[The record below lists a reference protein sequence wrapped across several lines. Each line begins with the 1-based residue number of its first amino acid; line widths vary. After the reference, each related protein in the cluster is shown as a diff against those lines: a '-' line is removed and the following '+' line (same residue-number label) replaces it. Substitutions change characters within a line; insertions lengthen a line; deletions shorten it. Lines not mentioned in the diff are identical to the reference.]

1 MEYVCLDLEGV
12 LVPEIWAEVAKFT
25 GEEKFNLTTQDIKNY
40 SELMDMRMGLIEEM
54 NISIRDIYSIVDKI
68 EPFQGA
74 REFIDWAR
82 DNFQV
87 TIVSDSFY
95 QLTWPLIRKLG
106 TPSIICHHLEI
117 EEEKLKGYSLRQ
129 PENKKRVV
137 QALKALQYRV
147 FAVGDSYNDI
157 QMLTEADL
165 GVFFQAP
172 KHIRD
177 EYSNI
182 SGVENHTE
190 LKKVFSEASEFV
202 KESKVSL

>member
-12 LVPEIWAEVAKFT
+12 LVPEIWTEVAKFT
-25 GEEKFNLTTQDIKNY
+25 GQEKFNLTTQDVKDY
-40 SELMDMRMGLIEEM
+40 SELMDMRMGLVEEM
-54 NISIRDIYSIVDKI
+54 NISIKDIQSVVDKI
-68 EPFQGA
+68 EPFKGA

-95 QLTWPLIRKLG
+95 QLAWPLIKKLG

-117 EEEKLKGYSLRQ
+117 EGEKLKGFSLRQ

-137 QALKALQYRV
+137 QAFKALNYRV
-147 FAVGDSYNDI
+147 FAAGDSYNDI

-177 EYSNI
+177 EYGDIN
-182 SGVENHTE
+182 GVENHTE
-190 LKKVFSEASEFV
+190 LKKVFSEASDFV
-202 KESKVSL
+202 KVS

>member
-12 LVPEIWAEVAKFT
+12 LIPEIWAEVAKFT
-25 GEEKFNLTTQDIKNY
+25 GQEKFNLTTQDVKDY
-40 SELMDMRMGLIEEM
+40 SKLMDMRMGLVEEM
-54 NISIRDIYSIVDKI
+54 NISIKDIQSVVDKI
-68 EPFQGA
+68 EPFKGA

-95 QLTWPLIRKLG
+95 QLAWPLIRKLG

-117 EEEKLKGYSLRQ
+117 EGEKLKDYSLRQ

-137 QALKALQYRV
+137 QALKELKYRV
-147 FAVGDSYNDI
+147 FAAGDSYNDI

-165 GVFFQAP
+165 GLFFQAP

-177 EYSNI
+177 EYSDIN
-182 SGVENHTE
+182 GVENYAE

-202 KESKVSL
+202 KES

>member
-1 MEYVCLDLEGV
+1 
-12 LVPEIWAEVAKFT
+12 
-25 GEEKFNLTTQDIKNY
+25 
-40 SELMDMRMGLIEEM
+40 M
-54 NISIRDIYSIVDKI
+54 NISIRDIHSVVDEI
-68 EPFQGA
+68 EPLQGA

-95 QLTWPLIRKLG
+95 QLAWPLIRKLG

-117 EEEKLKGYSLRQ
+117 EGEELKGYSLRQ

-137 QALKALQYRV
+137 QALKALKYRV
-147 FAVGDSYNDI
+147 FAAGDSYNDI

-165 GVFFQAP
+165 GLFFQAP
-172 KHIRD
+172 RHIRD
-177 EYSNI
+177 EYSDIN
-182 SGVENHTE
+182 GVENYAE

-202 KESKVSL
+202 KES

>member
-25 GEEKFNLTTQDIKNY
+25 GQEKFNLTTQDVKDY
-40 SELMDMRMGLIEEM
+40 SELMDMRIDLVEEM
-54 NISIRDIYSIVDKI
+54 NISIKDIQSVVDKI

-95 QLTWPLIRKLG
+95 QLAWPLIKKLG

-117 EEEKLKGYSLRQ
+117 EGEQLKGYSLRQ
-129 PENKKRVV
+129 PDNKKKVV
-137 QALKALQYRV
+137 QAIKALNYRV
-147 FAVGDSYNDI
+147 FAAGDSYNDV
-157 QMLTEADL
+157 QMLIEADL

-177 EYSNI
+177 EYSSINV
-182 SGVENHTE
+182 VENHAD

-202 KESKVSL
+202 KVS

>member
-95 QLTWPLIRKLG
+95 QLAWPLIRKLG

-117 EEEKLKGYSLRQ
+117 EGEKLKDYSLRQ

-137 QALKALQYRV
+137 QALKALKYRV
-147 FAVGDSYNDI
+147 FAAGDSYNDI

-165 GVFFQAP
+165 GLFFQAP
-172 KHIRD
+172 RHIRD
-177 EYSNI
+177 EYSDIN
-182 SGVENHTE
+182 GVENYAE
-190 LKKVFSEASEFV
+190 LKKVFSEASEFI

>member
-1 MEYVCLDLEGV
+1 V
-12 LVPEIWAEVAKFT
+12 K
-25 GEEKFNLTTQDIKNY
+25 DIQ
-40 SELMDMRMGLIEEM
+40 SL
-54 NISIRDIYSIVDKI
+54 VDKI

-95 QLTWPLIRKLG
+95 QLAWPLIKKLG

-117 EEEKLKGYSLRQ
+117 EGEKLKGYSLRQ
-129 PENKKRVV
+129 PDNKKKVV
-137 QALKALQYRV
+137 QAIKALKFRV
-147 FAVGDSYNDI
+147 FAAGDSYNDV
-157 QMLTEADL
+157 QMLSEADL
-165 GVFFQAP
+165 GVFFKAP

-177 EYSNI
+177 EYNSI
-182 SGVENHTE
+182 SGVENHAD

-202 KESKVSL
+202 KVS

>member
-25 GEEKFNLTTQDIKNY
+25 GEEKFNLTTQDVKDY
-40 SELMDMRMGLIEEM
+40 SELMDMRMSLVEEM
-54 NISIRDIYSIVDKI
+54 NISIKDIYSVVDKI

-95 QLTWPLIRKLG
+95 QLAWPLIKKLG

-117 EEEKLKGYSLRQ
+117 EGGKLTGYSLRQ
-129 PENKKRVV
+129 PQNKKRVV
-137 QALKALQYRV
+137 EAFKALNYRV
-147 FAVGDSYNDI
+147 FAAGDSYNDI

-177 EYSNI
+177 EYSHIN
-182 SGVENHTE
+182 GVESHTE
-190 LKKVFSEASEFV
+190 LKKAFSAASEFV
-202 KESKVSL
+202 KVG

>member
-40 SELMDMRMGLIEEM
+40 SELMDMRMSLIEEI
-54 NISIRDIYSIVDKI
+54 NISIRDIHSVVDKI

-95 QLTWPLIRKLG
+95 QLAWPLIRKLG

-117 EEEKLKGYSLRQ
+117 EREKLKDYSLRQ

-137 QALKALQYRV
+137 QALKALKYRV
-147 FAVGDSYNDI
+147 FAAGDSYNDI

-165 GVFFQAP
+165 GLFFQAP

-177 EYSNI
+177 EYSDIN
-182 SGVENHTE
+182 GVENYAE

-202 KESKVSL
+202 KES

>member
-25 GEEKFNLTTQDIKNY
+25 GQEKFNLTTQDVKDY
-40 SELMDMRMGLIEEM
+40 SKLMDMRMDLVEEM
-54 NISIRDIYSIVDKI
+54 NISIKDIQSVVDKI

-95 QLTWPLIRKLG
+95 QLAWPLIKKLG
-106 TPSIICHHLEI
+106 TPSIICHRLEI
-117 EEEKLKGYSLRQ
+117 EGEKLKGYSLRQ
-129 PENKKRVV
+129 PDNKKKVV
-137 QALKALQYRV
+137 QAIKALNYRV
-147 FAVGDSYNDI
+147 FAAGDSYNDV

-177 EYSNI
+177 EYSDIN
-182 SGVENHTE
+182 GVENHTD
-190 LKKVFSEASEFV
+190 LKKVFSKASEFI
-202 KESKVSL
+202 KVS

>member
-25 GEEKFNLTTQDIKNY
+25 GQEKFNLTTQDVKDY
-40 SELMDMRMGLIEEM
+40 SELMDMRMGLVEEM
-54 NISIRDIYSIVDKI
+54 NISIKDILSVVDKM
-68 EPFQGA
+68 EPFKGA

-95 QLTWPLIRKLG
+95 QLAWPLIRKLG

-117 EEEKLKGYSLRQ
+117 EGEKLKGYSLRQ

-137 QALKALQYRV
+137 EALKALKYRV
-147 FAVGDSYNDI
+147 FAAGDSYNDI

-177 EYSNI
+177 EYSDIN
-182 SGVENHTE
+182 GVEDHTE
-190 LKKVFSEASEFV
+190 LKKVFSEASEFI
-202 KESKVSL
+202 KES

>member
-12 LVPEIWAEVAKFT
+12 LVPEIWTEVAKFS
-25 GEEKFNLTTQDIKNY
+25 GEEKFNLTTQDIKDY
-40 SELMDMRMGLIEEM
+40 SELMDMRMGLVEEM
-54 NISIRDIYSIVDKI
+54 NISIKDILSVVDKM
-68 EPFQGA
+68 EPLQGA
-74 REFIDWAR
+74 KEFIDWAR

-129 PENKKRVV
+129 PENKKRAV

-165 GVFFQAP
+165 GIFFKAP
-172 KHIRD
+172 KHIRK
-177 EYSNI
+177 EYSEIN
-182 SGVENHTE
+182 GVETHAE

-202 KESKVSL
+202 KEN

>member
-12 LVPEIWAEVAKFT
+12 LVPEIWTEVAKFT
-25 GEEKFNLTTQDIKNY
+25 GQEKFNLTTQDVKDY
-40 SELMDMRMGLIEEM
+40 SELMDMRMGLVEEM
-54 NISIRDIYSIVDKI
+54 NISIKDIQSVVDKI
-68 EPFQGA
+68 EPFKGA

-95 QLTWPLIRKLG
+95 QLAWPLIKKLG

-117 EEEKLKGYSLRQ
+117 EGEKLKGYSLRQ

-137 QALKALQYRV
+137 QAFKALNYRV
-147 FAVGDSYNDI
+147 FAAGDSYNDI

-182 SGVENHTE
+182 NGVENHTE
-190 LKKVFSEASEFV
+190 LKKLFSEASHFV
-202 KESKVSL
+202 KVS

>member
-12 LVPEIWAEVAKFT
+12 LVPEIWTEVAKFT
-25 GEEKFNLTTQDIKNY
+25 GQEKFNLTTQDVKDY
-40 SELMDMRMGLIEEM
+40 SELMDMRMGLVEEM
-54 NISIRDIYSIVDKI
+54 NISIKDIQSVVDKI
-68 EPFQGA
+68 EPFKGA

-95 QLTWPLIRKLG
+95 QLAWPLIKKLG

-117 EEEKLKGYSLRQ
+117 EGEKLTGYSLRQ
-129 PENKKRVV
+129 PQNKKRVV
-137 QALKALQYRV
+137 EAFKALNYRV
-147 FAVGDSYNDI
+147 FAAGDSYNDI

-202 KESKVSL
+202 KVS

>member
-25 GEEKFNLTTQDIKNY
+25 GQEKFNLTTQDVKDY
-40 SELMDMRMGLIEEM
+40 SELMDMRMDLVEEL
-54 NISIRDIYSIVDKI
+54 NISIKDIQSVVDKI
-68 EPFQGA
+68 EPFHGA

-95 QLTWPLIRKLG
+95 QLAWPLIKKLG

-117 EEEKLKGYSLRQ
+117 EGEKLKGYSLRQ
-129 PENKKRVV
+129 PDNKKKVV
-137 QALKALQYRV
+137 QAIKALKYRV
-147 FAVGDSYNDI
+147 FAAGDSYNDV
-157 QMLTEADL
+157 QMLSEADL
-165 GVFFQAP
+165 GVFFKAP

-177 EYSNI
+177 EYNSI
-182 SGVENHTE
+182 SGVENHAD

-202 KESKVSL
+202 KVS

>member
-95 QLTWPLIRKLG
+95 QLAWPLIRKLG

-117 EEEKLKGYSLRQ
+117 EGEILKGYSLRQ

-137 QALKALQYRV
+137 EALKALKYRV
-147 FAVGDSYNDI
+147 FAAGDSYNDI

-177 EYSNI
+177 EYSDIN
-182 SGVENHTE
+182 GVEDHTE
-190 LKKVFSEASEFV
+190 LKKVFSEASEFI
-202 KESKVSL
+202 KES